1 MSASSM
7 ELLSPAGDFD
17 TARVAFAAGAD
28 AVYCGMT
35 SFSARADAKNF
46 TPQDLRDLVALARS
60 FTPAKKVYVTFNTV
74 IDEDQLPSAVET
86 LAELADIGPDALIVQ
101 DLGVARIVRENF
113 PELELHASTQLVAHN
128 LEGVLA
134 MKELGFA
141 RVVLARELSA
151 AEISS
156 IASRCGVELEV
167 FVHGALCY
175 SVSGLCLFSAMEKD
189 RSGNRGQCAYC
200 CRLGYTDATGAKSL
214 PFSMKD
220 LRLDR
225 RLASLEEAGV
235 ASLKIEGRMK
245 SSVYVGSVTK
255 YYRRLLDRLAGG
267 MPSGGDVSREDMETV
282 FSRRTT
288 ELYIAGRPSAESP
301 VDGESLG
308 HLGAPIGKVKR
319 VTRDRE
325 GRAWLRFHTGRALE
339 KHDGLQFLVP
349 GGKPCG
355 FGISSMRLA
364 MSRKPVFEAPAGSDV
379 EVLVEHPDEIAV
391 ENGATVYCSS
401 SNAVKRAFP
410 VPPFRPSDYRSG
422 RQVDVEV
429 SLSKDGVE
437 AIARPSDGRRFPEDG
452 DCDDTK
458 RRGRRFP
465 EEADAADLKRRGR
478 SFPEEADAADLKRR
492 GRRFPECGEIAKVA
506 IRRELDAARDASKTY
521 SAVRKSF
528 DRLGES
534 GWRLGRLG
542 VADPDG
548 LFAPPSLLNDL
559 RRDLVEKLDAM
570 AAERRRE
577 RVDSV
582 LRRIQEA
589 QREGHAPACPIPKT
603 VLKIRAEQLGK
614 VDVAEYDEV
623 VVAWSPSLDEAAL
636 GKDVRIALPV
646 FTPEPQFGKLRAA
659 VKRLVRAGF
668 AKWEA
673 SDLATLRLLRQTG
686 VDDITADW
694 SLYAF
699 NSAAAAELAEAGV
712 RRFVC
717 SPENRPANLDALAGV
732 SAPQPEFLDRQ
743 STPLFISLTPPNC
756 ADPSR
761 LTGPKGDEFSS
772 YLSGGLWITVR
783 TTPRDF
789 GVPAGACFVRTDL
802 SWDATSQ

>member
-1 MSASSM
+1 MSASFM

-46 TPQDLRDLVALARS
+46 TPQDLRDLVAFARS
-60 FTPAKKVYVTFNTV
+60 FKPAKKVYVTFNTV
-74 IDEDQLPSAVET
+74 VDEDQLPSAVEA

-134 MKELGFA
+134 MKELGFT

-175 SVSGLCLFSAMEKD
+175 SISGLCLFSAMEKD

-225 RLASLEEAGV
+225 RLALLEDAGV

-255 YYRRLLDRLAGG
+255 HYRLLLDSLGSGRPSAG
-267 MPSGGDVSREDMETV
+267 DTSREDMETV

-301 VDGESLG
+301 VDSESLG

-325 GRAWLRFHTGRALE
+325 GRAWLRFHTSRALE

-355 FGISSMRLA
+355 LGISAMRLA
-364 MSRKPVFEAPAGSDV
+364 LSRKPVFEVPAGSDV
-379 EVLVEHPDEIAV
+379 EVLVEHPDELAV
-391 ENGATVYCSS
+391 ESGATVYCSS
-401 SNAVKRAFP
+401 SNAVKREFP

-429 SLSKDGVE
+429 VLLKDGVE
-437 AIARPSDGRRFPEDG
+437 AVARVG
-452 DCDDTK
+452 
-458 RRGRRFP
+458 
-465 EEADAADLKRRGR
+465 AA
-478 SFPEEADAADLKRR
+478 
-492 GRRFPECGEIAKVA
+492 GELAKVEV
-506 IRRELDAARDASKTY
+506 RRELDAARDASKTY
-521 SAVRKSF
+521 STVRKSF

-534 GWRLGRLG
+534 GWRLGHLD
-542 VADPDG
+542 VTDPEG

-559 RRDLVEKLDAM
+559 RRDLVEKLDSI
-570 AAERRRE
+570 AAETRRA

-582 LRRIQEA
+582 LRRIQE
-589 QREGHAPACPIPKT
+589 QQGEGHAPACPIPRT
-603 VLKIRAEQLGK
+603 VLKVRAEQLGK
-614 VDVAEYDEV
+614 VDLSGYDEV

-636 GKDVRIALPV
+636 AKDMRIALPV
-646 FTPEPQFGKLRAA
+646 FTPEPQFGKLRTA

-673 SDLATLRLLRQTG
+673 SDLATLRLLRQIA

-699 NSAAAAELAEAGV
+699 NTAAAAELAEAGV

-743 STPLFISLTPPNC
+743 STPLFISLTPPTC

-772 YLSGGLWITVR
+772 YLLDGLWVTVSA
-783 TTPRDF
+783 TPRDF
-789 GVPAGACFVRTDL
+789 RVPEGAGFVRTDL
-802 SWDATSQ
+802 SWDVMH

>member
-1 MSASSM
+1 M

-46 TPQDLRDLVALARS
+46 MPQDLRDLVALARS

-134 MKELGFA
+134 MKELGFS

-200 CRLGYTDATGAKSL
+200 CRLGYTDATGEKSL

-267 MPSGGDVSREDMETV
+267 MPSAGDVSREDMETV

-288 ELYIAGRPSAESP
+288 ELYIAGRPSADSP
-301 VDGESLG
+301 VDCESLG

-391 ENGATVYCSS
+391 ANGATVYCSS

-429 SLSKDGVE
+429 SLSKDGV
-437 AIARPSDGRRFPEDG
+437 AATARV
-452 DCDDTK
+452 
-458 RRGRRFP
+458 
-465 EEADAADLKRRGR
+465 DAA
-478 SFPEEADAADLKRR
+478 
-492 GRRFPECGEIAKVA
+492 GELAKVE
-506 IRRELDAARDASKTY
+506 IQRELDAARDASKTY

-582 LRRIQEA
+582 LRRIQES
-589 QREGHAPACPIPKT
+589 QGEGHAPACPIPKT

-614 VDVAEYDEV
+614 VDLAGYDEV

-772 YLSGGLWITVR
+772 YLLGGLWITVGA
-783 TTPRDF
+783 TPRDF

-802 SWDATSQ
+802 SWDVTSQTT

>member
-1 MSASSM
+1 MSAQSM

-46 TPQDLRDLVALARS
+46 TPQELRDLLSYARS
-60 FTPAKKVYVTFNTV
+60 FAPAKKVYVTFNTV

-86 LAELADIGPDALIVQ
+86 LAELAEIGPDALIVQ
-101 DLGVARIVRENF
+101 DLGIARIVRESF
-113 PELELHASTQLVAHN
+113 PELDLHASTQLVAHN

-134 MKELGFA
+134 MKELGFS
-141 RVVLARELSA
+141 RVVLARELSV

-175 SVSGLCLFSAMEKD
+175 SISGLCLFSAMEKD

-200 CRLGYTDATGAKSL
+200 CRLGYADATGAKSL

-245 SSVYVGSVTK
+245 SPVYVGSVTK
-255 YYRRLLDRLAGG
+255 HYRQLLDLREGG
-267 MPSGGDVSREDMETV
+267 IQADGNRSREDMETV

-288 ELYIAGRPSAESP
+288 ELYISGRPSAESP

-319 VTRDRE
+319 ITRDRE
-325 GRAWLRFHTGRALE
+325 GRAWLRFHTTRALE

-355 FGISSMRLA
+355 FGISAMRIA
-364 MSRKPVFEAPAGSDV
+364 ISRKPVFEVPSGSDV
-379 EVLVEHPDEIAV
+379 EVLVENPGEMQI

-410 VPPFRPSDYRSG
+410 VPTFRPSEFKSG
-422 RQVDVEV
+422 KPVDVEL
-429 SLSKDGVE
+429 SLSKHCIT
-437 AIARPSDGRRFPEDG
+437 AIARAGLGRAARPRAAVENGLASHHSGRAGTLAPTTFGLEDDIG
-452 DCDDTK
+452 SVTV
-458 RRGRRFP
+458 
-465 EEADAADLKRRGR
+465 
-478 SFPEEADAADLKRR
+478 
-492 GRRFPECGEIAKVA
+492 EIQ
-506 IRRELDAARDASKTY
+506 RELDAARDASKTY
-521 SAVRKSF
+521 GAARKAF
-528 DRLGES
+528 ERLGES
-534 GWRLGRLG
+534 GWRLGRLD
-542 VADPDG
+542 VTDPEG
-548 LFAPPSLLNDL
+548 RFAPPSLLNDL
-559 RRDLVEKLDAM
+559 RRDLVEKLDGV
-570 AAERRRE
+570 AAERRSE
-577 RVDSV
+577 RIAAVVGRFVSKS
-582 LRRIQEA
+582 
-589 QREGHAPACPIPKT
+589 QRSADVGASSQDDGTRVFT
-603 VLKIRAEQLGK
+603 VLKIRADQLGK
-614 VDVAEYDEV
+614 VDTSGYDEV
-623 VVAWSPSLDEAAL
+623 VVGWSESLDASAL
-636 GKDVRIALPV
+636 STDMRIALPV
-646 FTPEPQFGKLRAA
+646 FTPEPQFGKLRSS

-686 VDDITADW
+686 VRDVTADW

-699 NSAAAAELAEAGV
+699 NSAAAAELFEAGIG
-712 RRFVC
+712 RFVC
-717 SPENRPANLDALAGV
+717 SPENRAANLDALAGIT
-732 SAPQPEFLDRQ
+732 APQPEFLERQ

-756 ADPSR
+756 ADPSK
-761 LTGPKGDEFSS
+761 LTGPKGDEFAS
-772 YLSGGLWITVR
+772 YENGGLWITVKAE
-783 TTPRDF
+783 PRSF
-789 GVPAGACFVRTDL
+789 RAPAGARYVRTDL
-802 SWDATSQ
+802 SWDVK

>member
-1 MSASSM
+1 MSAQSM

-46 TPQDLRDLVALARS
+46 TPQELRDLLSYARS

-86 LAELADIGPDALIVQ
+86 LAELAEIGPDALIVQ
-101 DLGVARIVRENF
+101 DLGIARIVRESF

-134 MKELGFA
+134 MKELGFS

-175 SVSGLCLFSAMEKD
+175 SISGLCLFSAMEKD

-200 CRLGYTDATGAKSL
+200 CRLGYADATGAKSL

-225 RLASLEEAGV
+225 RLASLEDAGV
-235 ASLKIEGRMK
+235 ASLKVEGRMK
-245 SSVYVGSVTK
+245 SPVYVGSVTK
-255 YYRRLLDRLAGG
+255 HYRRLLDL
-267 MPSGGDVSREDMETV
+267 GGDGSSSDCNRSREDMETV

-301 VDGESLG
+301 VDGVSLG

-325 GRAWLRFHTGRALE
+325 GRAWLRFHTSRALE

-355 FGISSMRLA
+355 FGISAMRLA
-364 MSRKPVFEAPAGSDV
+364 ISRKPVFEAPSGSDV
-379 EVLVEHPDEIAV
+379 EVLVENPGEMQIA
-391 ENGATVYCSS
+391 NGATVYCSS

-410 VPPFRPSDYRSG
+410 VPPFRPSDYKAGRS
-422 RQVDVEV
+422 VDVEV
-429 SLSKDGVE
+429 ALSKDGVS
-437 AIARPSDGRRFPEDG
+437 AVAR
-452 DCDDTK
+452 
-458 RRGRRFP
+458 
-465 EEADAADLKRRGR
+465 AAG
-478 SFPEEADAADLKRR
+478 SGAALA
-492 GRRFPECGEIAKVA
+492 EVEIS
-506 IRRELDAARDASKTY
+506 RELDAARDASKTY
-521 SAVRKSF
+521 GAARKAF

-534 GWRLGRLG
+534 GWRLGRLD
-542 VADPDG
+542 VTDPEG
-548 LFAPPSLLNDL
+548 RFAPPSLLNDL
-559 RRDLVEKLDAM
+559 RRDLVEKLDGA
-570 AAERRRE
+570 AAEKKRE
-577 RVDSV
+577 RIASALARLDASPSQLDLVGRLDPKPP
-582 LRRIQEA
+582 LRDDGDASGQDDDARVSA
-589 QREGHAPACPIPKT
+589 
-603 VLKIRAEQLGK
+603 VLKIRADQLGK
-614 VDVAEYDEV
+614 VDLAGYDEV
-623 VVAWSPSLDEAAL
+623 VVGGSESLDAAAL
-636 GKDVRIALPV
+636 SPDMRIALPV
-646 FTPEPQFGKLRAA
+646 FTPEPQFGKLRAS

-686 VDDITADW
+686 VRDITADW

-699 NSAAAAELAEAGV
+699 NSAAAAELSDAGV
-712 RRFVC
+712 GRFVC
-717 SPENRPANLDALAGV
+717 SPENGVANLDALAGL

-743 STPLFISLTPPNC
+743 STPLFISRTPPNC

-761 LTGPKGDEFSS
+761 LTGPKGDEFAS
-772 YLSGGLWITVR
+772 YEKGGLWITVR
-783 TTPRDF
+783 AEPREF
-789 GVPAGACFVRTDL
+789 RVPAGAHSVRTDL
-802 SWDATSQ
+802 SWDVK